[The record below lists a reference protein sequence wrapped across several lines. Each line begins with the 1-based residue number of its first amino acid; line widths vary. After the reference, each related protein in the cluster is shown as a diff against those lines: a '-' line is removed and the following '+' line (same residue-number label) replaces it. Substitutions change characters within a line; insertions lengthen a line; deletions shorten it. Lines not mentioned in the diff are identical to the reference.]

1 MQLLSRNVLSTDIN
15 YWGCRE
21 FYLVTEGVRFY
32 HLNWYDRRKKRMSE
46 FGAFS
51 EIPCISGRCFDSVEK
66 IGEEVAAKYNFI
78 SWVYI
83 GWMDGDS
90 RTGSFTPKFRA
101 IHAKYFSSRDKKN
114 EWTQFL
120 AKEKIESFDE
130 FMAYVVLAEALT
142 NATPTTEKIS
152 LKEKYVY
159 RGVHNAMRIANPH
172 QIVLFGSRGYGFLS
186 CYGIKENPYEFF
198 TNPFDKFEWMSV
210 FLAVFALGLI
220 NSDPVDVALAG
231 FAVLLEI
238 SVPLATKRSVPGKVK
253 CIFWLWV
260 FAAIVLTSLYKDAFT
275 TELIAPFKRSL
286 TWRHVHEL
294 GDQGFKV
301 FLPLKPN
308 DAGLAESYS
317 NGAQI
322 KDLFAFDFSMDMQ
335 KITGG
340 DLTDLPRLLG
350 HRRFATAVL
359 NTLIMGR
366 KKRIGE
372 KLTSAYFHYKWPAHV
387 YPNLSRQEIRIEPTP
402 RQNYVLKRV
411 KSLIVSGIF
420 GWWQDWFS
428 RTRPKKLFPYYANWT
443 KPKVE
448 RLDKLDFG
456 ARFVTIFRIWAICCT
471 LCGAVGFVE
480 LSSSAVMD
488 NFKKIMAGLL
498 VQNHLILRNEPP
510 VPLMRI
516 PMVQRP
522 LRPCL
527 MPTPPRHLPDF
538 RHPFFRSYH
547 PAPGTYHRPASQN
560 AARPQQQ
567 PKIPIDLDLMSKLVQ
582 KSRQYQSPQ
591 PNQLNRPWANP
602 NYPEWQQ

>member
-1 MQLLSRNVLSTDIN
+1 MTNFHPSASPLFASVHEIYSHCTVTAILPSKPDQNIVPLHPILLYLKDHVQSLPTSTTRDRFLLTKVAFSKRRQPQRFCRTYIFPTLFVNLFALIYSPLFPPLLGSAYSTQIISLTSLKLAHQEMQLLSRNVLSTDIN

-387 YPNLSRQEIRIEPTP
+387 YPNLSRCDKSAYLDEKENIKVKELRYQVF
-402 RQNYVLKRV
+402 NLK
-411 KSLIVSGIF
+411 L
-420 GWWQDWFS
+420 
-428 RTRPKKLFPYYANWT
+428 
-443 KPKVE
+443 
-448 RLDKLDFG
+448 
-456 ARFVTIFRIWAICCT
+456 
-471 LCGAVGFVE
+471 
-480 LSSSAVMD
+480 
-488 NFKKIMAGLL
+488 
-498 VQNHLILRNEPP
+498 
-510 VPLMRI
+510 PL
-516 PMVQRP
+516 
-522 LRPCL
+522 
-527 MPTPPRHLPDF
+527 
-538 RHPFFRSYH
+538 
-547 PAPGTYHRPASQN
+547 
-560 AARPQQQ
+560 
-567 PKIPIDLDLMSKLVQ
+567 
-582 KSRQYQSPQ
+582 
-591 PNQLNRPWANP
+591 
-602 NYPEWQQ
+602 